1 MSDFNMPKNNSYL
14 NSKKIKVKTAA
25 ESAIAD
31 YNNLINDKTHE
42 DNQGQAYKNNEMS
55 ILNRLLVA
63 ADELDSKNP
72 GEGIFSLI
80 VLALRTNIKLKNKII
95 DLEMK
100 VKSLKTELKRK
111 S

>member
-1 MSDFNMPKNNSYL
+1 MSDFNIPKNNNYL
-14 NSKKIKVKTAA
+14 NSKKHKVKSAA

-42 DNQGQAYKNNEMS
+42 DNQGQAYKNNEMN
-55 ILNRLLVA
+55 ILNRLLVG

-100 VKSLKTELKRK
+100 IKDLKIELKRK